1 MTKHKIIISIINLV
15 FILALSVCASAAAAG
30 EKYIFI
36 LSSLANPY
44 WQTVKHGIED
54 GGKEADIKLTV
65 LSATSDLTNE
75 ENLNLCQSA
84 ISQNP
89 SIIVLCP
96 TTTAV
101 GLQCLHEA
109 QSKGIKVAVL
119 DATISVEQ
127 AKKAGVNL
135 SFSVGTD
142 NVKVGAKAADL
153 VPASCQNTAP
163 KILILEGIAGSLNS
177 ANRVRGFKEELVRV
191 SPHAKIISSISADW
205 DRLRALN
212 ITADTLTRTPDLNVV
227 FAANDVMALGAVEA
241 VRAAKKTIK

>member
-1 MTKHKIIISIINLV
+1 
-15 FILALSVCASAAAAG
+15 
-30 EKYIFI
+30 
-36 LSSLANPY
+36 
-44 WQTVKHGIED
+44 
-54 GGKEADIKLTV
+54 
-65 LSATSDLTNE
+65 
-75 ENLNLCQSA
+75 
-84 ISQNP
+84 
-89 SIIVLCP
+89 
-96 TTTAV
+96 
-101 GLQCLHEA
+101 LHEA

-241 VRAAKKTIK
+241 VRAAKKNNQVKVIGVDGNADARKAILAGHMAASVAQCLTLSASVRLCWPEIVFLGIVI